1 MSQPILTFWSLCPQK
16 QRKQGFVPGRAHLP
30 LLWSCSIPSVAAIPR
45 AGMAPVAAPPPH
57 FPQQPTATQFLLLIQ
72 PQTCLWTMAAH
83 QHRIQP
89 NSAAWRNCWTRHSSQ
104 RRHQSLAQLTQALQ
118 APKASGFPL
127 PGGFSQ
133 SRALCGCWKKHLQEP
148 GGFVQRLSQPSVLVK
163 LGFTNRSAFSRH
175 EDGRENH
182 LPSLDAKRRGFQQD
196 TWLQDSA
203 DCLFLWHT
211 LSAQRRHGCPDPNVG
226 VLVKHPYQPTP
237 GTLLPTHLL
246 PTTPTRGLRDS
257 TLLSLQMG
265 EVLGVAE
272 ANPEPGSCPVCGHS
286 LLLCTRPALSRQQS
300 PSPGQG

>member
-1 MSQPILTFWSLCPQK
+1 
-16 QRKQGFVPGRAHLP
+16 
-30 LLWSCSIPSVAAIPR
+30 
-45 AGMAPVAAPPPH
+45 
-57 FPQQPTATQFLLLIQ
+57 
-72 PQTCLWTMAAH
+72 MAAH

-237 GTLLPTHLL
+237 GTLLPAHLL

-265 EVLGVAE
+265 EVLGVPE
-272 ANPEPGSCPVCGHS
+272 ANPEPGFVSCVWAQP
-286 LLLCTRPALSRQQS
+286 PALHPPSTQQAAKPQPRAGWRRSTVSFAHPQEGVAGNSSHGGTCRGRVCKTRQLLQL
-300 PSPGQG
+300 